1 MSCTKYV
8 AKVGSPPKK
17 IFVAYFWDIIFW
29 IYILEIISHRSKSS
43 GSVRKLQR
51 TLWFGLWKN
60 WKLIYCY
67 QSYLS
72 HLITSYLSHLIT
84 SYLSLD
90 FSDISQHSVA
100 EGTFLLIGL
109 AAVVTKQKMDL
120 IWEIILYGIKS
131 ASVVTSSYILA

>member
-72 HLITSYLSHLIT
+72 HLITSYLS
-84 SYLSLD
+84 LD

-100 EGTFLLIGL
+100 EGTFLLISL

>member
-72 HLITSYLSHLIT
+72 HLITSYLS
-84 SYLSLD
+84 LD
-90 FSDISQHSVA
+90 SSDISQHSVA